1 MGVVE
6 VDSIRTSSHGSP
18 KEGGGGGG
26 AAKPRERSGDR
37 ARFLNMPNVP
47 FVTRKNK

>member
-18 KEGGGGGG
+18 KEGGGGG
-26 AAKPRERSGDR
+26 AVKPRERSGDR
-37 ARFLNMPNVP
+37 ARLYIPNVP